1 MTDLA
6 SLLGELSAFALAIGF
21 SPLHIGLLL
30 LLLLGPRPLQR
41 GGWFV
46 AAWLV
51 TAALVVA
58 LLLTVGHGLVLSM
71 EKGTSHRTGLDL
83 LAAGALLGLGL
94 KELLSKEEEGAG
106 PPGWTR
112 RLDQFSAMPLPL
124 LLAISAALQ
133 VASPA
138 STSVPRPS
146 PDDLFLFAKTATSLL
161 AAGLGRGT
169 EVLATAV
176 FSLVSASLLL
186 TPLLALLL
194 VGPERILP
202 LLERGKQWLF
212 AKGDLL
218 VGLVSV
224 ALALYLGWQGI
235 EGLQLA

>member
-6 SLLGELSAFALAIGF
+6 SLLGELSAFGLAIGF

-106 PPGWTR
+106 PPGWTH

-133 VASPA
+133 VASP
-138 STSVPRPS
+138 
-146 PDDLFLFAKTATSLL
+146 DDLFLFAKTATSLL
-161 AAGLGRGT
+161 AAGLDRGT